1 MDIINNNREY
11 YNIKT
16 INMLLFKNKMYG
28 NKLRYFTI
36 KFVATKIQKKYK
48 LKVTFQ
54 FKLSLNFKSNSTVK
68 VCWLN

>member
-1 MDIINNNREY
+1 MAIINNNREY

-36 KFVATKIQKKYK
+36 EFVATKIQKKYK
-48 LKVTFQ
+48 LKITFQ

-68 VCWLN
+68 VC